1 MFHRAAW
8 SVVLGCCFF
17 QSCVGVGVCAGEY
30 SPCSACWRQKRDKT
44 LPARAIG
51 AKKANAGC
59 AGRVLYRKCRR
70 VVRAGR
76 VLYRK
81 WRRAARAGRVIYRS
95 WWRVGLVVGGSGI
108 KFALCAQNVP
118 NRAIL
123 DEQGEFYTGAGGM
136 WLVPGEFYTGSG
148 GVWRVLGE
156 FWPIVPPHSVDGGR
170 EAGITKPPGT
180 RPGGGGAGDG
190 NRTRL

>member
-1 MFHRAAW
+1 M
-8 SVVLGCCFF
+8 
-17 QSCVGVGVCAGEY
+17 
-30 SPCSACWRQKRDKT
+30 
-44 LPARAIG
+44 
-51 AKKANAGC
+51 
-59 AGRVLYRKCRR
+59 
-70 VVRAGR
+70 
-76 VLYRK
+76 
-81 WRRAARAGRVIYRS
+81 
-95 WWRVGLVVGGSGI
+95 GLVVGGSGI

-123 DEQGEFYTGAGGM
+123 GEQGEFCIGAGGV
-136 WLVPGEFYTGSG
+136 WLVLGEFCTGNAAAWGAWGEFYTGSG
-148 GVWRVLGE
+148 GVWLVLGE